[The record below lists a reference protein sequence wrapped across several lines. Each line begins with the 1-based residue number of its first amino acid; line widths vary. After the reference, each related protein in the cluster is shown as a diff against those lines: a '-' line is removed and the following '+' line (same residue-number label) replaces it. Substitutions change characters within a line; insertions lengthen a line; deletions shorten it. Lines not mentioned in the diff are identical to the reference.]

1 MVKNKNENEAL
12 YGGISPPPKGATP
25 PNEGKELSPLT
36 LCLAWRS
43 CFYTLYLPGCHG
55 YTIHVDFCCAL
66 YTNNVGMD
74 VLCFFYVYIG
84 CHGNMNECEP

>member
-36 LCLAWRS
+36 LFGMEILFLYFIFTWLAWIHYS
-43 CFYTLYLPGCHG
+43 C
-55 YTIHVDFCCAL
+55 
-66 YTNNVGMD
+66 
-74 VLCFFYVYIG
+74 
-84 CHGNMNECEP
+84 